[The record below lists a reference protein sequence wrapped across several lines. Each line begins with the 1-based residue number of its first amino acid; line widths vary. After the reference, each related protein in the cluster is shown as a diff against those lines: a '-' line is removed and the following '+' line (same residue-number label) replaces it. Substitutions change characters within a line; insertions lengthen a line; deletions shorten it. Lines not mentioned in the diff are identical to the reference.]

1 MKNQTLDKL
10 KTINEQLDQNPEP
23 IKERL
28 REILEDQRDRK
39 RLRTSLAKM
48 VEHVNDRWSNMPPTV
63 EESYNAF
70 FENEDFWSDHP
81 EYRWSTPYL
90 WSEKGTA

>member
-10 KTINEQLDQNPEP
+10 KTINEQLNQNPEP

-48 VEHVNDRWSNMPPTV
+48 VEHINDRWSNMPPAV
-63 EESYNAF
+63 EATYDAF
-70 FENEDFWSDHP
+70 FENEDYWSDQP
-81 EYRWSTPYL
+81 QYRWSTPYL

>member
-1 MKNQTLDKL
+1 
-10 KTINEQLDQNPEP
+10 
-23 IKERL
+23 
-28 REILEDQRDRK
+28 
-39 RLRTSLAKM
+39 M

-70 FENEDFWSDHP
+70 FENEDFWSDYP